1 MWFKSYLSNR
11 TLRVK
16 CSTQDGLTY
25 SSCYPNNCGTVQGS
39 CLGPLLFL
47 LFTNDLHLMLEY
59 CRCILFADDTT
70 LYISHRNQNYIE
82 WCIQHD
88 LEILQDWFRVNKLTL
103 NINKTVCMQFTGKQ
117 KRHYK
122 IMIDDETLPVVT
134 KTKFLEIWIDN
145 KLNWQTHFDQVCL
158 KIICNTNLLRLSKN
172 QFNMETKKF
181 IYYAHIYSHLVYGR
195 TTWGNMLNQSQLKKL
210 QKLQNK
216 CIQLIN
222 GKPATSDKYQ
232 SLKLL
237 KFAEIVKLQ
246 NLKLGH

>member
-1 MWFKSYLSNR
+1 
-11 TLRVK
+11 
-16 CSTQDGLTY
+16 
-25 SSCYPNNCGTVQGS
+25 
-39 CLGPLLFL
+39 
-47 LFTNDLHLMLEY
+47 
-59 CRCILFADDTT
+59 
-70 LYISHRNQNYIE
+70 
-82 WCIQHD
+82 
-88 LEILQDWFRVNKLTL
+88 
-103 NINKTVCMQFTGKQ
+103 MQFTQKQ

-122 IMIDDETLPVVT
+122 IVIDDETLPVVT
-134 KTKFLEIWIDN
+134 KTKFLGIWIDN

-172 QFNMETKKF
+172 QFNMETKKL
-181 IYYAHIYSHLVYGR
+181 IYYAHIYSHLVYGC

-222 GKPATSDKYQ
+222 GKPATSDNYQ

-246 NLKLGH
+246 NLKLGHQVQHSQLPERILDVCMSDTHSKSLVKLHGYQTRRKLEPNHPKIQRTLVQNQFPFKEYY